1 LNDEDDDITSPAK
14 PLDTSKTPIEPIPA
28 IDQASGGPSPPM
40 TGTQKPIENITR
52 CPCAFNKDE
61 GLMVMCGYCNHWQ
74 HAACFGLR
82 YEEDVP
88 EFHTC
93 ELCAAKENYTCTDP
107 SLTTLSIEAL
117 QSVCLWRRTLIMCL
131 NMNRVQAHALAK
143 RMNIEQNI
151 AQGLM
156 NRLEREGYIQ
166 LPAKGT
172 SRHWKTVLKEVIQT
186 VAMDKYFL
194 TTGVA
199 SPESQDEKKDDSD
212 TIEQLTDKTSSINLM
227 APSKTSETTVEE
239 PKTRRSLRL
248 AKRARSVS
256 NPSLEFEV
264 SYSQDIID
272 NNNDAKKRKVSVA
285 SKSILV

>member
-1 LNDEDDDITSPAK
+1 
-14 PLDTSKTPIEPIPA
+14 
-28 IDQASGGPSPPM
+28 
-40 TGTQKPIENITR
+40 
-52 CPCAFNKDE
+52 
-61 GLMVMCGYCNHWQ
+61 
-74 HAACFGLR
+74 
-82 YEEDVP
+82 
-88 EFHTC
+88 
-93 ELCAAKENYTCTDP
+93 
-107 SLTTLSIEAL
+107 
-117 QSVCLWRRTLIMCL
+117 
-131 NMNRVQAHALAK
+131 
-143 RMNIEQNI
+143 
-151 AQGLM
+151 M